1 MFTSSA
7 EAVTPAASKYL
18 QQLCKHFAHKVTC
31 EWTPETARVDFPFGD
46 CRMTAEGDRLTIV
59 CESAEEE
66 GLKRMQAVIDV
77 HLVKFAWREELTLE
91 WRVSAAQSV

>member
-1 MFTSSA
+1 MFRSSA

-31 EWTPETARVDFPFGD
+31 EWTPEMGRVDFPFGD
-46 CRMTAEGDRLTIV
+46 CRMTAEGDRLTIA

-77 HLVKFAWREELTLE
+77 HLEKFAWREELKLE
-91 WRVSAAQSV
+91 WRGLAPQSV